1 MLFCLSRSA
10 RRARASL
17 LLPGVLICVI
27 LAAVGASMPANKCPD
42 HIDCARK
49 GRHFCKT
56 GSSHCGP
63 CLSPLEEDNAG
74 HCVAPRT
81 HFLQQHHQER
91 VKQTTRW
98 HTLTLRTHTAHSSH
112 FPHRLSSHPDVD
124 EEIDYLSSI
133 ISKQQMSEVKQPDSR
148 SQSPLQSQSESKQKS
163 LHKPPAVEPTT
174 SGPSTPTH
182 QTPKSP
188 QPVTNLSDRHGP
200 IISPHSSRDS
210 LLVLMISLCIIVGST
225 ALIIAAVCWVR
236 LQRET
241 HLAQKVDYPAFHA
254 AGPNHNHASS
264 GDKTLAHS
272 AQMYHYQHQKQQMLS
287 MEKHKAEPKVSE
299 SGATSDEENEVGDFT
314 VYECPGLA
322 PTGEME
328 VKNPLFDDSTLHS
341 QRNHK

>member
-1 MLFCLSRSA
+1 MALCPIRST
-10 RRARASL
+10 
-17 LLPGVLICVI
+17 
-27 LAAVGASMPANKCPD
+27 ANKCPN

-49 GRHFCKT
+49 GRHFCKP
-56 GSSHCGP
+56 GSSCCGP
-63 CLSPLEEDNAG
+63 CLSPLEENEAG
-74 HCVAPRT
+74 HCVAHRT
-81 HFLQQHHQER
+81 HFTQHHRQ
-91 VKQTTRW
+91 
-98 HTLTLRTHTAHSSH
+98 A
-112 FPHRLSSHPDVD
+112 SHPDVD
-124 EEIDYLSSI
+124 EEIDYLSSVI
-133 ISKQQMSEVKQPDSR
+133 AKQQMSEVKQPDSR
-148 SQSPLQSQSESKQKS
+148 SQYSLQSESK
-163 LHKPPAVEPTT
+163 PTNVEPTT

-188 QPVTNLSDRHGP
+188 QPVTNSSNRHGP

-210 LLVLMISLCIIVGST
+210 LLVLMISLCIIVGSA

-236 LQRET
+236 LQRES

-254 AGPNHNHASS
+254 EGSNHNHTSS

>member
-1 MLFCLSRSA
+1 MLFSPSRSA

-27 LAAVGASMPANKCPD
+27 LAAVGASMPASKCPD

-49 GRHFCKT
+49 GRHFCKP

-63 CLSPLEEDNAG
+63 CLSPLEEDEAG
-74 HCVAPRT
+74 HCVAHRTSPR
-81 HFLQQHHQER
+81 HH
-91 VKQTTRW
+91 
-98 HTLTLRTHTAHSSH
+98 HHHGISTAS
-112 FPHRLSSHPDVD
+112 RPDID
-124 EEIDYLSSI
+124 EEIDLLSSI
-133 ISKQQMSEVKQPDSR
+133 IIKQQISEVKQPDSR
-148 SQSPLQSQSESKQKS
+148 SQSPPQSQSESKQKS
-163 LHKPPAVEPTT
+163 LHEPTT
-174 SGPSTPTH
+174 SSPSTPTF
-182 QTPKSP
+182 QPPKSP
-188 QPVTNLSDRHGP
+188 HPVTNSSDRHGP
-200 IISPHSSRDS
+200 MIISPHSSRDS
-210 LLVLMISLCIIVGST
+210 LLVLMISLCIIVGSM
-225 ALIIAAVCWVR
+225 ALIIAAVCWIR
-236 LQRET
+236 LQRDT
-241 HLAQKVDYPAFHA
+241 HLAEKVDYPAFHA
-254 AGPNHNHASS
+254 VGPNHNHTSS

-341 QRNHK
+341 QKNHK

>member
-81 HFLQQHHQER
+81 HFLQQHHQ
-91 VKQTTRW
+91 
-98 HTLTLRTHTAHSSH
+98 A
-112 FPHRLSSHPDVD
+112 SHPDVD

>member
-1 MLFCLSRSA
+1 MLFSPSRSA
-10 RRARASL
+10 RRVRASL

-27 LAAVGASMPANKCPD
+27 LAAVGARMPANKCPD

-49 GRHFCKT
+49 GRHFCKP

-63 CLSPLEEDNAG
+63 CLTPLKEDEAG
-74 HCVAPRT
+74 HCVARRT
-81 HFLQQHHQER
+81 HSPQHHL
-91 VKQTTRW
+91 
-98 HTLTLRTHTAHSSH
+98 H
-112 FPHRLSSHPDVD
+112 
-124 EEIDYLSSI
+124 
-133 ISKQQMSEVKQPDSR
+133 DSR
-148 SQSPLQSQSESKQKS
+148 SQSPPQSKQKS
-163 LHKPPAVEPTT
+163 LYKPTTVEPTT
-174 SGPSTPTH
+174 SGPLIPTQ

-188 QPVTNLSDRHGP
+188 QPVTNSSDRHRP

-210 LLVLMISLCIIVGST
+210 LLVLMISLCIIVGSM

-241 HLAQKVDYPAFHA
+241 RLAQKVDYPAFHA
-254 AGPNHNHASS
+254 AGPNHNHTSS
-264 GDKTLAHS
+264 GDTTLAHS

-299 SGATSDEENEVGDFT
+299 SGASSDEENEVGDFT

>member
-1 MLFCLSRSA
+1 MLFSPSRSA

-27 LAAVGASMPANKCPD
+27 LAAVGARIPANKCPD

-49 GRHFCKT
+49 GRHFCKP
-56 GSSHCGP
+56 GSSNCGP
-63 CLSPLEEDNAG
+63 CLTPLKEDEAG
-74 HCVAPRT
+74 HCVVRRT
-81 HFLQQHHQER
+81 HSPQHH
-91 VKQTTRW
+91 
-98 HTLTLRTHTAHSSH
+98 HHDSH
-112 FPHRLSSHPDVD
+112 
-124 EEIDYLSSI
+124 
-133 ISKQQMSEVKQPDSR
+133 
-148 SQSPLQSQSESKQKS
+148 SQSPPQSKQKS
-163 LHKPPAVEPTT
+163 LYKPTTVEPTT
-174 SGPSTPTH
+174 SGPLISTP

-188 QPVTNLSDRHGP
+188 QPVTNSSDRHGP

-210 LLVLMISLCIIVGST
+210 LLVLMISLCIIVGSM

-236 LQRET
+236 LQREAR
-241 HLAQKVDYPAFHA
+241 LAQKVDYPAFHA
-254 AGPNHNHASS
+254 AGPNHNHTSS
-264 GDKTLAHS
+264 GDTTLAHS

-299 SGATSDEENEVGDFT
+299 SGASSDEENEVGDFT

>member
-1 MLFCLSRSA
+1 YPS
-10 RRARASL
+10 
-17 LLPGVLICVI
+17 VLVCVMRKFP
-27 LAAVGASMPANKCPD
+27 VNKCPNY
-42 HIDCARK
+42 IDCARK
-49 GRHFCKT
+49 GRHFCKP

-63 CLSPLEEDNAG
+63 CLSPLEKDKAG

-81 HFLQQHHQER
+81 HFLQHHHQ
-91 VKQTTRW
+91 
-98 HTLTLRTHTAHSSH
+98 A
-112 FPHRLSSHPDVD
+112 SHPDVD
-124 EEIDYLSSI
+124 EEIDYLSSV
-133 ISKQQMSEVKQPDSR
+133 ISKQQMSEIKQPDSR

-163 LHKPPAVEPTT
+163 LHKPPTVEPTT

-182 QTPKSP
+182 QTPKS
-188 QPVTNLSDRHGP
+188 VTNSSDRHGP

-210 LLVLMISLCIIVGST
+210 LLVLMISLCIIVGSM

-236 LQRET
+236 SVESLFFLFVSLGCQPEPLSC
-241 HLAQKVDYPAFHA
+241 HC
-254 AGPNHNHASS
+254 SS

-328 VKNPLFDDSTLHS
+328 VKNPLFDDSALHS
-341 QRNHK
+341 QKNHK

>member
-1 MLFCLSRSA
+1 MLFSPSRSA

-17 LLPGVLICVI
+17 LLPAVLICVI
-27 LAAVGASMPANKCPD
+27 LAAVGARMPANKCPD

-49 GRHFCKT
+49 GRHFCKP

-63 CLSPLEEDNAG
+63 CLTPLKEDEAG
-74 HCVAPRT
+74 HCVARRT
-81 HFLQQHHQER
+81 HSPQHH
-91 VKQTTRW
+91 
-98 HTLTLRTHTAHSSH
+98 HHGISTA
-112 FPHRLSSHPDVD
+112 SHPDVD
-124 EEIDYLSSI
+124 EEIDYLSSVI
-133 ISKQQMSEVKQPDSR
+133 NKQQMSEVKQPDSR
-148 SQSPLQSQSESKQKS
+148 SQSPPQSKQKS
-163 LHKPPAVEPTT
+163 LYKPTTVEPTT
-174 SGPSTPTH
+174 SGPLIPTH

-188 QPVTNLSDRHGP
+188 QPVTNSSDRHGP

-210 LLVLMISLCIIVGST
+210 LLVLMISLCIIVGSM

-241 HLAQKVDYPAFHA
+241 RLAQKVDFPAFHA
-254 AGPNHNHASS
+254 AGPNHNHTSS
-264 GDKTLAHS
+264 GDTTLAHS

-287 MEKHKAEPKVSE
+287 MEKRKAEPKVSE
-299 SGATSDEENEVGDFT
+299 SGASSDEENEVGDFT

>member
-63 CLSPLEEDNAG
+63 CLSPLEEDKAG

-81 HFLQQHHQER
+81 HFLQQHHQ
-91 VKQTTRW
+91 
-98 HTLTLRTHTAHSSH
+98 A
-112 FPHRLSSHPDVD
+112 SHPDVD

-236 LQRET
+236 
-241 HLAQKVDYPAFHA
+241 
-254 AGPNHNHASS
+254 
-264 GDKTLAHS
+264 
-272 AQMYHYQHQKQQMLS
+272 
-287 MEKHKAEPKVSE
+287 
-299 SGATSDEENEVGDFT
+299 
-314 VYECPGLA
+314 
-322 PTGEME
+322 
-328 VKNPLFDDSTLHS
+328 
-341 QRNHK
+341 

>member
-1 MLFCLSRSA
+1 MLFCPSRSA
-10 RRARASL
+10 RRVRASL

-27 LAAVGASMPANKCPD
+27 LAAVGASMPVNKCPN

-49 GRHFCKT
+49 GRHFCKP

-63 CLSPLEEDNAG
+63 CLSPLEEDKAG
-74 HCVAPRT
+74 LCVAPRT
-81 HFLQQHHQER
+81 HFLQHHHHHQ
-91 VKQTTRW
+91 
-98 HTLTLRTHTAHSSH
+98 A
-112 FPHRLSSHPDVD
+112 SHPDVD
-124 EEIDYLSSI
+124 EEIDYLSSV

-163 LHKPPAVEPTT
+163 LHKPPTT
-174 SGPSTPTH
+174 SGPSTPTQ
-182 QTPKSP
+182 QTPKS
-188 QPVTNLSDRHGP
+188 VTNSSDRHGP
-200 IISPHSSRDS
+200 IISPHSSTDS
-210 LLVLMISLCIIVGST
+210 LLVLMISLCIIVGSM

-254 AGPNHNHASS
+254 AGPSHNQTSS

-299 SGATSDEENEVGDFT
+299 SGVTSDEENEVGDFT

>member
-1 MLFCLSRSA
+1 MLFSPSRSA

-17 LLPGVLICVI
+17 FLPGVLICVI
-27 LAAVGASMPANKCPD
+27 LAAVGASMPASKCPD
-42 HIDCARK
+42 HIECASK
-49 GRHFCKT
+49 GRHFCT
-56 GSSHCGP
+56 PGSSHCGP
-63 CLSPLEEDNAG
+63 CLSPLVEDEEG
-74 HCVAPRT
+74 HCVVHRT
-81 HFLQQHHQER
+81 TPHHHHHHG
-91 VKQTTRW
+91 VS
-98 HTLTLRTHTAHSSH
+98 TAS
-112 FPHRLSSHPDVD
+112 RPDVD
-124 EEIDYLSSI
+124 EEIDFLSSVI
-133 ISKQQMSEVKQPDSR
+133 NKQQISEVKPDSQ
-148 SQSPLQSQSESKQKS
+148 SQSLSQSQSESKQKS
-163 LHKPPAVEPTT
+163 LHEPTTVEPTT
-174 SGPSTPTH
+174 SSPSTPTY
-182 QTPKSP
+182 QTPKP
-188 QPVTNLSDRHGP
+188 PLPVTNSSNRHGP
-200 IISPHSSRDS
+200 IISPTSSGDS
-210 LLVLMISLCIIVGST
+210 LLVLMVSLCIIVGSM

-241 HLAQKVDYPAFHA
+241 HLAEKVDYPAFHA

>member
-1 MLFCLSRSA
+1 MLFSPSRSA

-49 GRHFCKT
+49 GRHFCKP

-63 CLSPLEEDNAG
+63 CLSPLEEDEAG
-74 HCVAPRT
+74 HCVAHRT
-81 HFLQQHHQER
+81 TPHHHHHGQQ
-91 VKQTTRW
+91 TRFCGTDW
-98 HTLTLRTHTAHSSH
+98 TEGETPKNRNCSISTAS
-112 FPHRLSSHPDVD
+112 RPDID
-124 EEIDYLSSI
+124 EEIDLLSSVI
-133 ISKQQMSEVKQPDSR
+133 TKQQISVKQQDSR
-148 SQSPLQSQSESKQKS
+148 SQSPPHSQSESKQKS
-163 LHKPPAVEPTT
+163 LHKPTTVEPTT
-174 SGPSTPTH
+174 SSPSTPMY
-182 QTPKSP
+182 QTPKSLH
-188 QPVTNLSDRHGP
+188 PVTNSSNRHGP
-200 IISPHSSRDS
+200 IVSPDSPRDS
-210 LLVLMISLCIIVGST
+210 LLVLMISLCIIVGSM

-241 HLAQKVDYPAFHA
+241 HLAEKVDYPAFHA
-254 AGPNHNHASS
+254 VGPNHNHTSS
-264 GDKTLAHS
+264 GDKTLAQS

>member
-1 MLFCLSRSA
+1 MLFSPSRSA
-10 RRARASL
+10 RQARAS

-42 HIDCARK
+42 HIDCARM
-49 GRHFCKT
+49 GRHFCEL

-63 CLSPLEEDNAG
+63 CLTPLEEDELG
-74 HCVAPRT
+74 DCVAHKRHNP
-81 HFLQQHHQER
+81 Q
-91 VKQTTRW
+91 
-98 HTLTLRTHTAHSSH
+98 
-112 FPHRLSSHPDVD
+112 HRLHVTSYHDVD
-124 EEIDYLSSI
+124 EEIDHLASFTA
-133 ISKQQMSEVKQPDSR
+133 KQKMLDVKQPESPP
-148 SQSPLQSQSESKQKS
+148 QSGSESKQKS
-163 LHKPPAVEPTT
+163 LPKPTT
-174 SGPSTPTH
+174 VKPTTGSPSTPQH

-188 QPVTNLSDRHGP
+188 QPITNSSGRHGP
-200 IISPHSSRDS
+200 IASPHTSRDS
-210 LLVLMISLCIIVGST
+210 LLVLMISLCIIMGT
-225 ALIIAAVCWVR
+225 MALIVATVCWIR
-236 LQRET
+236 LQRES

-254 AGPNHNHASS
+254 AGPDHNHTSS

-287 MEKHKAEPKVSE
+287 MEKHKTEPKVSE
-299 SGATSDEENEVGDFT
+299 SGATSDEENEEGDFT

>member
-1 MLFCLSRSA
+1 MICYGVSI
-10 RRARASL
+10 RASAYKM
-17 LLPGVLICVI
+17 PDVERRGRKEKVHVTSFVYVTIHMHIFGVST
-27 LAAVGASMPANKCPD
+27 AS
-42 HIDCARK
+42 R
-49 GRHFCKT
+49 
-56 GSSHCGP
+56 
-63 CLSPLEEDNAG
+63 
-74 HCVAPRT
+74 
-81 HFLQQHHQER
+81 
-91 VKQTTRW
+91 
-98 HTLTLRTHTAHSSH
+98 
-112 FPHRLSSHPDVD
+112 PDVD
-124 EEIDYLSSI
+124 EEIDFLSSVI
-133 ISKQQMSEVKQPDSR
+133 NKQQISEVK
-148 SQSPLQSQSESKQKS
+148 
-163 LHKPPAVEPTT
+163 
-174 SGPSTPTH
+174 
-182 QTPKSP
+182 
-188 QPVTNLSDRHGP
+188 PVM
-200 IISPHSSRDS
+200 
-210 LLVLMISLCIIVGST
+210 VSLCIIVGSM

-241 HLAQKVDYPAFHA
+241 HLAEKVDYPAFHA